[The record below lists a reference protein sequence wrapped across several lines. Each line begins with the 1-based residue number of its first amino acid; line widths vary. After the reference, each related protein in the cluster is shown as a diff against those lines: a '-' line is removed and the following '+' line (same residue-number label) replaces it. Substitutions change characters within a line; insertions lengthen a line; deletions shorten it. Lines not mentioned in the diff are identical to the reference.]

1 MDLNNLPRFNLA
13 EYPTP
18 IHFLRNLTKAYN
30 GPDIYM
36 KRDDLISL
44 GMGGNKVRKLE
55 FLVGEA
61 LEQGKDTLVT
71 AGGIQSNHCRL
82 TAASAR
88 RAGLDCH
95 LVLNGT
101 PPETPNGNLL
111 LDNLFE
117 ADIHYCNRE
126 ERDSMLNQVA
136 DKLTENGK
144 KPYVIPVGGSNSIG
158 SVGYVDAMLELDT
171 QLKEMDFIPDAIVFA
186 TSSGGTQAGLTLGAR
201 IAGFKGQVLG
211 ISIDQVK
218 TGTTSFLPVL
228 TGIVNATAKRID
240 SDILMT
246 ESDFSLDCN
255 YLGAGYAVPGDLE
268 FNAIRDLS
276 RYEGILLGPVY
287 TARAMGGLLDMI
299 QKNVFSKD
307 QSVLFWHTGG
317 TPELFAWAHD
327 FIPHEVEPDK

>member
-1 MDLNNLPRFNLA
+1 MDLNNLSRFKLA

-18 IHFLRNLTKAYN
+18 IHFLKTLTTAFD

-55 FLVGEA
+55 FLIGEA
-61 LEQGKDTLVT
+61 LEHRKDTLVT

-95 LVLNGT
+95 LVLNGV
-101 PPETPNGNLL
+101 PPDTPNGNLL
-111 LDNLFE
+111 LDNLFG
-117 ADIHYCNRE
+117 AHIHYCDRKD
-126 ERDSMLNQVA
+126 RDSTLYQVA
-136 DKLTENGK
+136 DELAENGK
-144 KPYVIPVGGSNSIG
+144 KPYVIPVGGSNSTG
-158 SVGYVDAMLELDT
+158 TVGYVDAMFELEI
-171 QLKEMDFIPDAIVFA
+171 QLKKMNLTPEAIVFA
-186 TSSGGTQAGLTLGAR
+186 SSSGGTQAGLTLGAR
-201 IAGFKGQVLG
+201 ITGFKGQVLG

-218 TGTTSFLPVL
+218 TGTASFLPVL
-228 TGIVNATAKRID
+228 TRIVNETAKRID
-240 SDILMT
+240 SDIAMT

-268 FNAIRDLS
+268 FDAIRDLA

-287 TARAMGGLLDMI
+287 TARAMGALLDMI
-299 QKNVFSKD
+299 QKNVFKKD

-317 TPELFAWAHD
+317 TPELFAWAGD
-327 FIPHEVEPDK
+327 FKK

>member
-1 MDLNNLPRFNLA
+1 MDLNNLSRFKLA

-18 IHFLRNLTKAYN
+18 IHFLKTLTTAFD

-55 FLVGEA
+55 FLIGEA
-61 LEQGKDTLVT
+61 LEQRKDTLVT

-95 LVLNGT
+95 LVLNGV
-101 PPETPNGNLL
+101 PPDTPNGNLL
-111 LDNLFE
+111 LDNLFG
-117 ADIHYCNRE
+117 AHIHYCDRK
-126 ERDSMLNQVA
+126 ERDSMLYQVA
-136 DKLTENGK
+136 DELAENGK
-144 KPYVIPVGGSNSIG
+144 KPYVIPVGGSNSTG
-158 SVGYVDAMLELDT
+158 SVGYVDAMFELEI
-171 QLKEMDFIPDAIVFA
+171 QLKEMNLTPDAIVFA
-186 TSSGGTQAGLTLGAR
+186 SSSGGTQAGLTLGAR
-201 IAGFKGQVLG
+201 ITGFKGQVLG

-218 TGTTSFLPVL
+218 TGTASFLPVL
-228 TGIVNATAKRID
+228 TRIVNETAKRID
-240 SDILMT
+240 SDIAMT

-268 FNAIRDLS
+268 FDAIRDLA

-287 TARAMGGLLDMI
+287 TARAMGALLDMI
-299 QKNVFSKD
+299 QKNVFKKD

-317 TPELFAWAHD
+317 TPELFAWAGD
-327 FIPHEVEPDK
+327 FKK

>member
-1 MDLNNLPRFNLA
+1 MDLNNLSRFKLA

-18 IHFLRNLTKAYN
+18 IHFLKTLTEAFD

-55 FLVGEA
+55 FLIGEA
-61 LEQGKDTLVT
+61 LEQRKDTLVT

-95 LVLNGT
+95 LVLNGV
-101 PPETPNGNLL
+101 PPHTPNGNLL
-111 LDNLFE
+111 LDNLFG
-117 ADIHYCNRE
+117 AHIHYCDRKD
-126 ERDSMLNQVA
+126 RDSTLYQVA
-136 DKLTENGK
+136 DELAENGK
-144 KPYVIPVGGSNSIG
+144 KPYVIPVGGSNSTG
-158 SVGYVDAMLELDT
+158 TVGYVDAMFELEI
-171 QLKEMDFIPDAIVFA
+171 QLKEMNLTPDAIVFA
-186 TSSGGTQAGLTLGAR
+186 SSSGGTQAGLTLGAR
-201 IAGFKGQVLG
+201 INGFRGQVLG

-218 TGTTSFLPVL
+218 TGTASFLPVL
-228 TGIVNATAKRID
+228 TRIVNETAKRID
-240 SDILMT
+240 SDIAMT

-268 FNAIRDLS
+268 FDAIRDLA

-287 TARAMGGLLDMI
+287 TARAMGALLDMI
-299 QKNVFSKD
+299 QKNVFKKD

-317 TPELFAWAHD
+317 TPELFAWAGD
-327 FIPHEVEPDK
+327 FKK

>member
-1 MDLNNLPRFNLA
+1 MDLNNLSRFKLA

-18 IHFLRNLTKAYN
+18 IHFLKTLTTAFD

-55 FLVGEA
+55 FLIGEA
-61 LEQGKDTLVT
+61 LKQRKDTLVT

-95 LVLNGT
+95 LVLNGV

-111 LDNLFE
+111 LDNLFG
-117 ADIHYCNRE
+117 AHIHYCDRKD
-126 ERDSMLNQVA
+126 RDSMLYQVA
-136 DKLTENGK
+136 DELAENGK
-144 KPYVIPVGGSNSIG
+144 KPYVIPVGGSNSTG
-158 SVGYVDAMLELDT
+158 SVGYVDAMFELEI
-171 QLKEMDFIPDAIVFA
+171 QLKEMNLTPDAIVFA
-186 TSSGGTQAGLTLGAR
+186 SSSGGTQAGLTLGAG
-201 IAGFKGQVLG
+201 ITGFKGQVLG

-218 TGTTSFLPVL
+218 TGTASFLPVL
-228 TGIVNATAKRID
+228 TRIVNETAKRID
-240 SDILMT
+240 SDIAMT
-246 ESDFSLDCN
+246 ESDFSLDCH

-268 FNAIRDLS
+268 FDAIRYLA

-287 TARAMGGLLDMI
+287 TARAMGALLDMI
-299 QKNVFSKD
+299 QKKVFKKD

-317 TPELFAWAHD
+317 TPELFAWAGD
-327 FIPHEVEPDK
+327 FKK

>member
-1 MDLNNLPRFNLA
+1 MYLNNLPRFKLA

-18 IHFLRNLTKAYN
+18 IHFLKTLTTAFD

-55 FLVGEA
+55 FLIGEA
-61 LEQGKDTLVT
+61 LEHRKDTLVT

-95 LVLNGT
+95 LVLNGV
-101 PPETPNGNLL
+101 PPDTPNGNLL
-111 LDNLFE
+111 LDNLFG
-117 ADIHYCNRE
+117 AHIHYCDRKD
-126 ERDSMLNQVA
+126 RDSMLYQVA
-136 DKLTENGK
+136 DELAENGK
-144 KPYVIPVGGSNSIG
+144 KPYVIPVGGSNSTG
-158 SVGYVDAMLELDT
+158 TVGYVDAMFELEI
-171 QLKEMDFIPDAIVFA
+171 QLKKMNLTPEAIVFA
-186 TSSGGTQAGLTLGAR
+186 SSSGGTQAGLTLGAR
-201 IAGFKGQVLG
+201 ITGFKGQVLG

-218 TGTTSFLPVL
+218 TGTASFLPVL
-228 TGIVNATAKRID
+228 ARTVNETAKRID
-240 SDILMT
+240 SGIAMT

-255 YLGAGYAVPGDLE
+255 YLGAGYAVPGGLE
-268 FNAIRDLS
+268 FGAIRDLA

-287 TARAMGGLLDMI
+287 TARAMGALLDMI
-299 QKNVFSKD
+299 QKNVFKKD

-317 TPELFAWAHD
+317 TPELFAWAGD
-327 FIPHEVEPDK
+327 FKK

>member
-1 MDLNNLPRFNLA
+1 MDLNNLSRFKLA

-18 IHFLRNLTKAYN
+18 IHFLKTLTEAFD

-55 FLVGEA
+55 FLIGEA
-61 LEQGKDTLVT
+61 LEQRKDTLVT

-95 LVLNGT
+95 LVLNGV
-101 PPETPNGNLL
+101 PPDTPNGNLL
-111 LDNLFE
+111 LDNLFG
-117 ADIHYCNRE
+117 AHIHYCDRKD
-126 ERDSMLNQVA
+126 RDSMLYQVA
-136 DKLTENGK
+136 DELAENGK
-144 KPYVIPVGGSNSIG
+144 KPYVIPVGGSNSTG
-158 SVGYVDAMLELDT
+158 TVGYVDAMFELEI
-171 QLKEMDFIPDAIVFA
+171 QLKEMNLTPDAIVFA
-186 TSSGGTQAGLTLGAR
+186 SSSGGTQAGLTLGAR
-201 IAGFKGQVLG
+201 ITGFKGQVLG

-218 TGTTSFLPVL
+218 TGTASFLPVL
-228 TGIVNATAKRID
+228 TRIVNETAKRID
-240 SDILMT
+240 SDIAMT

-268 FNAIRDLS
+268 FDAIRDLA

-287 TARAMGGLLDMI
+287 TARAMGALLDMI
-299 QKNVFSKD
+299 QKNVFKKD

-317 TPELFAWAHD
+317 TPELFAWAGD
-327 FIPHEVEPDK
+327 FKK

>member
-1 MDLNNLPRFNLA
+1 MDLNNLSRFKLA

-18 IHFLRNLTKAYN
+18 IHFLKTLTTAFD

-55 FLVGEA
+55 FLIGEA
-61 LEQGKDTLVT
+61 LEQRKDTLVT

-95 LVLNGT
+95 LVLNGV
-101 PPETPNGNLL
+101 PPDTPNGNLL
-111 LDNLFE
+111 LDNLFG
-117 ADIHYCNRE
+117 AHIHYCDRKD
-126 ERDSMLNQVA
+126 RDSMLYQVA
-136 DKLTENGK
+136 DELAENGK
-144 KPYVIPVGGSNSIG
+144 KPYVIPVGGSNSTG
-158 SVGYVDAMLELDT
+158 TVGYVDAMFELEI
-171 QLKEMDFIPDAIVFA
+171 QLKKMNLTPEAIVFA
-186 TSSGGTQAGLTLGAR
+186 SSSGGTQAGLTLGAR
-201 IAGFKGQVLG
+201 ITGFKGQVLG

-218 TGTTSFLPVL
+218 TGTASFLPVL
-228 TGIVNATAKRID
+228 KRIVNETAKRID
-240 SDILMT
+240 SDIAMT

-255 YLGAGYAVPGDLE
+255 YLGSGYAVPGDLE
-268 FNAIRDLS
+268 FDAIRDLA

-287 TARAMGGLLDMI
+287 TARAMGALLDMI
-299 QKNVFSKD
+299 QKNVFKKD

-317 TPELFAWAHD
+317 TPELFAWAGD
-327 FIPHEVEPDK
+327 FKK